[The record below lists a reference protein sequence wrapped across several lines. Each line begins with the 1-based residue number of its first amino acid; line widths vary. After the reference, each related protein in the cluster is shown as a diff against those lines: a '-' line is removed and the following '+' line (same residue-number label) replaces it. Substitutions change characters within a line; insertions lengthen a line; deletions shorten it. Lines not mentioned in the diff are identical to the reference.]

1 MRLGLLQAPRRTR
14 AEARARLEGIYE
26 RFTRTAERRRQMG
39 TTLSGGVQQMPMAGV
54 LAGSPKLLL
63 RNESTE
69 GLTPMFVNGL
79 FELMAGLA
87 REGIPIVLVEQTVRR
102 AIALAHA
109 STPSNA
115 ARLSRRDGPTTRRA
129 GPTSCVGWACELA
142 QHAREPCRVDQ
153 RGEPMTISRHQQR
166 ALMLRMKVSWPMAS
180 VSIVAVVRHHARLA
194 R

>member
-1 MRLGLLQAPRRTR
+1 
-14 AEARARLEGIYE
+14 
-26 RFTRTAERRRQMG
+26 MG

-102 AIALAHA
+102 AIALAHRFYAIERGQVVAQGRSDDAA
-109 STPSNA
+109 SRA
-115 ARLSRRDGPTTRRA
+115 DVMRRLG
-129 GPTSCVGWACELA
+129 V
-142 QHAREPCRVDQ
+142 
-153 RGEPMTISRHQQR
+153 
-166 ALMLRMKVSWPMAS
+166 
-180 VSIVAVVRHHARLA
+180 
-194 R
+194 